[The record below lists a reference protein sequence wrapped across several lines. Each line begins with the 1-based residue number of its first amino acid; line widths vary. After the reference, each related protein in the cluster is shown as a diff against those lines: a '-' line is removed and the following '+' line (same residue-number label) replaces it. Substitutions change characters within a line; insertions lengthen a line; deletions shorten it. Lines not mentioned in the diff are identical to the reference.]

1 MLDFS
6 FKVVLPNNI
15 FGIMGKMIKLQI
27 IQSIIKVS
35 KDIFAEN
42 ETIPNRIPIKSD
54 NHKIFDLIIL

>member
-1 MLDFS
+1 MLNFS

-42 ETIPNRIPIKSD
+42 ETIPNRISVKSR
-54 NHKIFDLIIL
+54 